1 MSSAGVA
8 WEVTPRDSGTERA
21 RDFHFAVTWAALS
34 AHLGPLHTADQIF
47 TRSAEIQKQTTKL
60 DLLPHASLAAI
71 EKPRWEMVVPKM
83 DRSEMRRLA
92 PTPVL
97 LPPAEVAKPAGRDLS
112 IAKIVGALRRRQR
125 QGKRAEIA

>member
-8 WEVTPRDSGTERA
+8 WEATPRDRNTERA

-34 AHLGPLHTADQIF
+34 AHLGPLHTAEQIF
-47 TRSAEIQKQTTKL
+47 TRSAELQRQTTKL
-60 DLLPHASLAAI
+60 DRLPHAAMAASQ
-71 EKPRWEMVVPKM
+71 PRWEMVVPKM
-83 DRSEMRRLA
+83 DRSQMKRPA

-97 LPPAEVAKPAGRDLS
+97 LPPAEVAKPSGRDLS
-112 IAKIVGALRRRQR
+112 IAKIVSALRRRQR